1 MADTGA
7 VSDLR
12 GSPSSSVRAGLP
24 PADLGPRG
32 IFALSSE
39 GVRAAYRAGPMTRR
53 LRVLLVDDDDSV
65 RRALARAIRRAG
77 FDVQAF
83 RSVEALLALGL
94 PEGEACLVLD
104 VNLPGIDGIAF
115 KQTLAAGSRDLP
127 TIFITALEPAKVS
140 EALAALSPVAVLY
153 KPFDNDDLIAAI
165 ERAHG

>member
-1 MADTGA
+1 
-7 VSDLR
+7 
-12 GSPSSSVRAGLP
+12 
-24 PADLGPRG
+24 
-32 IFALSSE
+32 
-39 GVRAAYRAGPMTRR
+39 MTKR

-83 RSVEALLALGL
+83 RSVEALQALGL

-115 KQTLAAGSRDLP
+115 KQALSAGSNDLP

>member
-1 MADTGA
+1 
-7 VSDLR
+7 
-12 GSPSSSVRAGLP
+12 
-24 PADLGPRG
+24 
-32 IFALSSE
+32 
-39 GVRAAYRAGPMTRR
+39 MTKR

-83 RSVEALLALGL
+83 RSVEALLAYGL
-94 PEGEACLVLD
+94 PEHEACLVLD
-104 VNLPGIDGIAF
+104 VNLPGTDGIAF
-115 KQTLAAGSRDLP
+115 KQSLAAGSRDLP
-127 TIFITALEPAKVS
+127 TIFITALEPGKVS

>member
-1 MADTGA
+1 M
-7 VSDLR
+7 
-12 GSPSSSVRAGLP
+12 
-24 PADLGPRG
+24 
-32 IFALSSE
+32 
-39 GVRAAYRAGPMTRR
+39 RAAYRAGPMTRR

-165 ERAHG
+165 ERAQA